1 VENKISAVKDIR
13 LTNILLFGLLF
24 LAFFVAAP
32 TTAPADAPL
41 VILRLG
47 HTLAIT
53 DPFQVAASKFAE
65 QAAAKT
71 NGKLKVEVY
80 PSAQLGKD
88 RELIEQIKMGTLD
101 MSIQGNN
108 NYDPFLPQIMIFD
121 LPFLFKDR
129 QQAFKAL
136 DGPVGQEV
144 YKELLDKQGI
154 RVLSV
159 CENGFRQITT
169 GKKPIN
175 SLADVKG
182 MKMRVPETKLY
193 LDTWRALGANPTPIT
208 FAELFTA
215 LQQGVVDGEE
225 NALGLIYASKF
236 QEVQKYLAMVNYIY
250 DAAPLVIGEKKYQ
263 SLSPE
268 MQKAISEA
276 AIEARDHQ
284 RKFVMGRDN
293 ELLSKLR
300 EAGMKITYPNRDEF
314 VKAVQPVINEF
325 KKKYGGD
332 RVDRILAGQ

>member
-1 VENKISAVKDIR
+1 MENKTPAMKNIR
-13 LTNILLFGLLF
+13 LTNILLLGLLS

-32 TTAPADAPL
+32 APAPAETPL
-41 VILRLG
+41 VTLRLG

-53 DPFQVAASKFAE
+53 DPFHLAATKFAE
-65 QAAAKT
+65 LAAAKT

-88 RELIEQIKMGTLD
+88 RELIEQMKMGTLD

-108 NYDPFLPQIMIFD
+108 NYDPFLPQVVIFD

-136 DGPVGQEV
+136 DGPVGREV

-154 RVLSV
+154 RVLSLP
-159 CENGFRQITT
+159 ENGFRQITT

-175 SLADVKG
+175 SLADLKG
-182 MKMRVPETKLY
+182 MKMRVPEVKLY
-193 LDTWRALGANPTPIT
+193 IDTWRALGANPTPIT

-225 NALGLIYASKF
+225 NALGLIYASNF
-236 QEVQKYLAMVNYIY
+236 YEVQKYLAIVNYTY
-250 DAAPLVIGEKKYQ
+250 DPAPLVIAEKKYQ
-263 SLSPE
+263 SLPPD

-276 AIEARDHQ
+276 AIEARDYQ
-284 RKFVMGRDN
+284 RKFVMGRDD
-293 ELLSKLR
+293 ELLDKLKT
-300 EAGMKITYPNRDEF
+300 AGMKVTYPNRDEF
-314 VKAVQPVINEF
+314 VKAVQPVINDF

-332 RVDRILAGQ
+332 RIDRIVAGQ